1 MALNISM
8 ALVTHPW
15 KQKQQEVNGLTTCAS
30 CTRLQFSEQFS
41 TIHTIKLLL
50 SLQKKKRE
58 SKEKVRDVYDLMLL

>member
-15 KQKQQEVNGLTTCAS
+15 KQKQEVNGLTTCAS

-50 SLQKKKRE
+50 SLQKKEREREQRE
-58 SKEKVRDVYDLMLL
+58 SPGCV